1 METLLHD
8 LRFATRVLL
17 KSPGFTA
24 IAVLTLALGIGANC
38 AIFSVVNA
46 MLIQSLPF
54 RDPDRLMWV
63 WDVQPQLE
71 QAPASYPEFVDWRNM
86 NQVFEQMAAGRGANF
101 NLTGTGDPERL
112 PGYSVTANFF
122 QMVGI
127 NPELG
132 RAFLPEEDKP
142 GNDQVVLLST
152 TLWRRRFGSDHA
164 ILGKTISLNGK
175 SYNVIGVI
183 PPMSAMLTSA
193 EVFTPMGLDVTKT
206 NRGLHFLNVLARLRQ
221 GTSMS
226 QAQANMGTI
235 AAQLKK
241 QYSTDHDIRVA
252 RLREVLVGDVRRL
265 LLVLFATVGFVL
277 LIACTNVA
285 NLQLARANS
294 RQKELSIRL
303 ALGASRWRVVRQ
315 WLTESAL
322 LALLGGSLG
331 VLMAYWGVRSL
342 TTLQIRGIP
351 TLNHVGLDGT
361 VLVFTLGLSLLAGF
375 LFGLMPALHSS
386 KPNLSDSLKEGSRG
400 SSLGSGHRST
410 RSLLMVNEVAMALVL
425 LVCAGLMI
433 RSFQRLMRV
442 QPGFEPENVLTLR
455 VNLPV
460 SKYTD
465 DQKQSSFYRQV
476 LERIEILPGV
486 VSAGLINNLPLG
498 GGDTNGDFQ
507 IEGAPPWPTND
518 GPMTEDYVTSPNYF
532 QAMRIPLL
540 KGRLFTDRDNFGA
553 PNVSVI
559 NEAFARRV
567 WPNQDPLGKR
577 IQIGWPTSNWLTIV
591 GVVGDVK
598 HEGLDQAPMLQAYV
612 PYLQGLEPAM
622 TLVVRTQTNPL
633 NLVNDVRNQILAVD
647 KDQPVFN
654 VKPLAEVRS
663 ESVLQKRLTMIM
675 LALFAAVALILACV
689 GIYGVVSYSAG
700 QRTHEI
706 GIRMALGAGQ
716 GDVLGLIIRQGMLLV
731 TIGILIGAAAS
742 LLLTRFIRSL
752 LFGVSATDP
761 LIFSAISLLLAIVA
775 FFACYIPARRATRVD
790 PVVALRCE

>member
-8 LRFATRVLL
+8 LRFGIRVLL

-24 IAVLTLALGIGANC
+24 IAVITLALGIGANC

-71 QAPASYPEFVDWRNM
+71 QAPASFPEFVDWRNM

-132 RAFLPEEDKP
+132 RSFLPEEDKP

-152 TLWRRRFGSDHA
+152 SLWRRRFGSDPA

-183 PPMSAMLTSA
+183 PPVPALLTSA

-206 NRGLHFLNVLARLRQ
+206 NRGLHFLNVLARLRR

-226 QAQANMGTI
+226 QAQANMGTV

-252 RLREVLVGDVRRL
+252 RLRDVLVGDVRRL

-277 LIACTNVA
+277 FIACTNVA
-285 NLQLARANS
+285 NLQLARANA
-294 RQKELSIRL
+294 RQKELSIRM

-322 LALLGGSLG
+322 LALVGGSLG
-331 VLMAYWGVRSL
+331 VLLAYWGVRSF
-342 TTLQIRGIP
+342 TTLRIRGVP

-386 KPNLSDSLKEGSRG
+386 KPNLSNSLKEGTRG

-442 QPGFEPENVLTLR
+442 QPGFNPENVLTLR

-460 SKYTD
+460 SKYSD
-465 DQKQSSFYRQV
+465 DQKQSSFYHQV
-476 LERIEILPGV
+476 LERIEMLPGV

-507 IEGAPPWPTND
+507 IEGATPWPANE

-540 KGRLFTDRDNFGA
+540 KGRPFTDRDIFGA

-716 GDVLGLIIRQGMLLV
+716 GNVLGLIIRQGMLLV

-742 LLLTRFIRSL
+742 FLLTRFIRSL

-775 FFACYIPARRATRVD
+775 LFACYIPARRATRVD